1 MRAFVR
7 SALTLAA
14 CGAHAASAAWGLRF
28 DVSKN
33 GGATWESSVD
43 AQPGDVITF
52 RFGAYFDSTT
62 MVKTASGTGPVQT
75 LCRFT
80 GQNQVAGLAAGD
92 VIQNLVARTTNYHTN
107 VLAVAGSTIGTTGA
121 NSFASNLYLRG
132 LPLTPTY
139 YNAIYTGEIRLSDSA
154 AVRTLTISNKQFG
167 SGTIAG
173 LTFFN
178 GGYMPKQEI
187 AAPID
192 NPNHVDIVAS
202 INVVPAPSPLV
213 LGIGAVA
220 AGCRRRRREVL

>member
-1 MRAFVR
+1 LVAWGVH
-7 SALTLAA
+7 S
-14 CGAHAASAAWGLRF
+14 ASAAWGLRF
-28 DVSKN
+28 DVSTN
-33 GGATWESSVD
+33 GGATWETSVN

-52 RFGAYFDSTT
+52 RFGAYFDPTT
-62 MVKTASGTGPVQT
+62 MVKTSSGTGPAQT

-80 GQNQVAGLAAGD
+80 GQNQVVGLVPGD
-92 VIQNLVARTTNYHTN
+92 FIQNLVARTTNHHAN
-107 VLAVAGSTIGTTGA
+107 VLAVAGGTIGTTGA

-139 YNAIYTGEIRLSDSA
+139 YNAIYTGEIRLAESA
-154 AVRTLTISNKQFG
+154 ALRTLTISNKHFG

-202 INVVPAPSPLV
+202 INVVPAPSALV
-213 LGIGAVA
+213 LGLA
-220 AGCRRRRREVL
+220 AGAICGSRRRRVNL